1 MPQMPDFVRPG
12 LMNARNIVAFVAS
25 AAVAVCAFLL
35 VRLLIGLNDEPP
47 APAPA
52 PVVITV
58 PETLA
63 PVPEPEPVPVPEP
76 EPEPVLP
83 DVLVAKQNIGSRVL
97 LNEDMI
103 EWREWSGELSELDTE
118 LALFKGEVLKATVIN
133 SLTEVAIEEGDLI
146 SWNKI
151 IVPGGQGYLP
161 SILAPGHRAITVQV
175 DNVTT
180 AANLIRPGDHVDVIL
195 KYTGG
200 HVPAL
205 AYFGP
210 SAQVIAKDVLVL
222 AVGSHTLPKTPEGQ
236 PPQGE
241 SYTLEIHAKDVER
254 ISLASGQ
261 ITLALRPYETA
272 PLVSQAPRLIGF
284 SDVFTMLP
292 EPDRPPEAPP
302 SVRVIRGSSSVE
314 RVLEKL
320 LTEGAAEE
328 GASAS

>member
-12 LMNARNIVAFVAS
+12 LMNTRNIVAFVAS

-35 VRLLIGLNDEPP
+35 VRLLMSLNDET
-47 APAPA
+47 PAPA
-52 PVVITV
+52 PVPVVVTV

-63 PVPEPEPVPVPEP
+63 PEPEPEPEPVPEP

-83 DVLVAKQNIGSRVL
+83 DVLVAKQDIDSRVL
-97 LNEDMI
+97 LTEEI
-103 EWREWSGELSELDTE
+103 ITWREWSDELNVD
-118 LALFKGEVLKATVIN
+118 LALFKGEVTKTMVVG
-133 SLTEVAIEEGDLI
+133 SLTKIAFKKGDLI

-161 SILAPGHRAITVQV
+161 SILAPGHRAVTVQV
-175 DNVTT
+175 DNITT

-195 KYTGG
+195 KYTGS

-205 AYFGP
+205 AYYGP
-210 SAQVIAKDVLVL
+210 SAQVIAKNVLVL
-222 AVGSHTLPKTPEGQ
+222 AVGSYTLPKTPQDQ
-236 PPQGE
+236 PPQGD

-261 ITLALRPYETA
+261 ITLALRPYKAA

-284 SDVFTMLP
+284 SDVFTALP

-302 SVRVIRGSSSVE
+302 SVRVIRGSSSVQ
-314 RVLEKL
+314 RVLDTL